1 MILPGSASLVLSAV
15 QQIVKLGGRLDRLM
29 AQKTA
34 AQAQL
39 VLGMPTVRVDNLP
52 AQCALALQQLNATA
66 GQAPDPFGADRATF
80 TAEAANPTA
89 VFDQLFLKYFPEEV
103 AKTTFNPDAAY
114 LAQLQAAFPTLDW
127 SDLSVRVAAF
137 ALSAGPSNDQ
147 IGFTGRVA
155 LAVADTLLEFGAENT
170 ALFVRDEKLQGVVQS
185 VLERF
190 AQPEWDQFESWNPLL
205 QTALGITLNSALD
218 VAHALPSENPWLDA
232 TLDAL
237 VKARAASP
245 TPDDFL
251 LGLMQGKGVP
261 LLLSQGLLVA
271 ADRLD
276 ASSAAS
282 FKQVAADVLRA
293 AAPIIQNSAN
303 PTLGQFLQD
312 HWGDLLRAGLTSLEK
327 HGSTLLA
334 PGQPLLSGVLTAMVG
349 QLAQTPNAQFLSSD
363 TLYRLADAAID
374 AVAANPAQLATL
386 TNAPWLQQFLADAA
400 TTAQQLTARNLFT
413 RAAADALLAD
423 ALGVLAKNPSLVVG
437 SNPATLT
444 LASSIFTA
452 LAAVPNLTTAGT
464 RTLGETA
471 LRAALTSLAQNP
483 QLVSTKFAP
492 VVTAVATQLAGWV
505 GAGQITSAQAAALAS
520 AVIDAISRN
529 PQLYAGAT
537 NGIAQAVL
545 SAVQGAFSANAAWA
559 QRLLVDT
566 ANQTLLA
573 YARAGGSPGAPTLAA
588 QVQQLLLQVLGSGL
602 QVAQTQ
608 LGQSTDLAGIPP
620 ILGGLVAQALRGN
633 LTALDPTSPAFIA
646 AFKSLAPQTA

>member
-1 MILPGSASLVLSAV
+1 MILPGNASLVLSVV
-15 QQIVKLGGRLDRLM
+15 QQIIKLGGRLDRLM

-39 VLGMPTVRVDNLP
+39 VLGIPTVRVDNLP

-66 GQAPDPFGADRATF
+66 GQDPDPFGADRATF

-114 LAQLQAAFPTLDW
+114 LAQLQAAFPSVDW
-127 SDLSVRVAAF
+127 SDLSVRIAAF
-137 ALSAGPSNDQ
+137 SLSAGPSNQQ
-147 IGFTGRVA
+147 IGYTGRVA

-170 ALFVRDEKLQGVVQS
+170 ALFVRDPKLQGVVQS
-185 VLERF
+185 VLQRF
-190 AQPEWDQFESWNPLL
+190 AGQDWSSFTSWNPLL
-205 QTALGITLNSALD
+205 QTAISVTLNSALD
-218 VAHALPSENPWLDA
+218 AAKQLPSQNPWLDA

-237 VKARAASP
+237 VKARDASP
-245 TPDDFL
+245 TPDNFL
-251 LGLMQGKGVP
+251 LGLLQGKGVP

-293 AAPIIQNSAN
+293 AAPLIQNSAN
-303 PTLGQFLQD
+303 PTLGQFFQD
-312 HWGDLLRAGLTSLEK
+312 HWGDLLRAGLSSVEK

-349 QLAQTPNAQFLSSD
+349 QLAQTPNSQFLSSD

-374 AVAANPAQLATL
+374 TVAANPAQLATL
-386 TNAPWLQQFLADAA
+386 TSAPWLQQFLAAAA
-400 TTAQQLTARNLFT
+400 TSAQQLTAHNLFT

-423 ALGVLAKNPSLVVG
+423 ALGVLAKNPGLVVNG
-437 SNPATLT
+437 NPATLT
-444 LASSIFTA
+444 LASSIFSA

-483 QLVSTKFAP
+483 QLVSTQFAP

-505 GAGQITSAQAAALAS
+505 GAGSITSEQAAALAS

-537 NGIAQAVL
+537 AGVAQAVL
-545 SAVQGAFSANAAWA
+545 SAVQSVFPASSAWTP
-559 QRLLVDT
+559 RLLVAT
-566 ANQTLLA
+566 AHETLLA
-573 YARAGGSPGAPTLAA
+573 YARTGSSAGAPTVATQIQQLVA
-588 QVQQLLLQVLGSGL
+588 QVLASGL

-608 LGQSTDLAGIPP
+608 LGQTTDLDGIPAA
-620 ILGGLVAQALRGN
+620 LGGLVAQALRGD

-646 AFKSLAPQTA
+646 AFKSLTPQPA